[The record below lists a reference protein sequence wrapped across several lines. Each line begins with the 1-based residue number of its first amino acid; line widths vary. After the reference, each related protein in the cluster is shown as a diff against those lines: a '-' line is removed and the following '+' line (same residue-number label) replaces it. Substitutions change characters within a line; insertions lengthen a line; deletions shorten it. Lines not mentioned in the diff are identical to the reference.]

1 MSGIVEPGTGVDAEG
16 IQVAREC
23 LTEAFKLNS
32 SPVDGDDGKS
42 DSLIDIFKSLEAN
55 KQNETRKSDVD
66 TPWNCANASSSFSG
80 ENPARGMN
88 HSEASKSTVN

>member
-1 MSGIVEPGTGVDAEG
+1 M
-16 IQVAREC
+16 
-23 LTEAFKLNS
+23 TEAFRLNS
-32 SPVDGDDGKS
+32 FPVSGYDVTS

-55 KQNETRKSDVD
+55 KKNETRESDVD
-66 TPWNCANASSSFSG
+66 NASSSFAG